1 MAATTPAEREAAA
14 KRAIDA
20 AQDLGLG
27 RNISASDQPTVTG
40 PVTGRD
46 NPAVLDAERN
56 DRQLEEGLEESFP
69 ASDPPAVTQPSN
81 PPAPTTEP
89 TCAADRLD
97 KAEQDRQLE
106 EGLEETFPASDP
118 VSITQPE
125 QSIGAPPRPAEED
138 DEPKVA
144 DFLRKPK

>member
-20 AQDLGLG
+20 IQDLGLG

-40 PVTGRD
+40 PVTARD
-46 NPAVLDAERN
+46 NPAVLDAERD

-69 ASDPPAVTQPSN
+69 ASDPPAATQPAN
-81 PPAPTTEP
+81 PPAPVSVETGDD
-89 TCAADRLD
+89 AGLD
-97 KAEQDRQLE
+97 KAEQERQLE

-125 QSIGAPPRPAEED
+125 HSIGAPPRPPEED

-144 DFLRKPK
+144 DFLKRPT

>member
-1 MAATTPAEREAAA
+1 MAATSPAEREAAA

-20 AQDLGLG
+20 IQDLGLG

-40 PVTGRD
+40 PVTSRD
-46 NPAVLDAERN
+46 NPSVLDAERH

-81 PPAPTTEP
+81 PPAPVSDE

-118 VSITQPE
+118 VSITRPE
-125 QSIGAPPRPAEED
+125 HSIGAPPRPPEED

-144 DFLRKPK
+144 DFLKKPT